1 MKTPC
6 TLTDLADIDWAS
18 PDVRQLT
25 LGDLYAWDRLALRQ
39 PVLQP
44 LSDEAAWEGTEMD
57 VNRVVL

>member
-1 MKTPC
+1 MKTPF
-6 TLTDLADIDWAS
+6 TLADLADVDWTR

-44 LSDEAAWEGTEMD
+44 LSDEAAWEGTEID